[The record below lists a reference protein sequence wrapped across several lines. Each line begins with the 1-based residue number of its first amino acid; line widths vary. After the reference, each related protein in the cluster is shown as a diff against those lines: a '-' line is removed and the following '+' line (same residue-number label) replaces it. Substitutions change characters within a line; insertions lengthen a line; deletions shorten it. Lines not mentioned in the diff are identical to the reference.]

1 MNNDMNSNSGTYYD
15 LSTGKPASRLD
26 PPVCMVCHV
35 VREKLERNYSTTAV
49 IDGRL
54 SSQEEWSSNPESEC
68 VDLSQKGREV
78 FEKASNYLSD
88 TLAGSKKRNR

>member
-1 MNNDMNSNSGTYYD
+1 VVCNSYR
-15 LSTGKPASRLD
+15 RLFHKQ
-26 PPVCMVCHV
+26 C
-35 VREKLERNYSTTAV
+35 R
-49 IDGRL
+49 DGRL